1 MLIFG
6 LKPVHS
12 GFAGPAAGSVLVM
25 DSWDKAC
32 TMVQT
37 KCQAPA
43 GVSRDCFRRQG
54 TPSPSKRPAP

>member
-43 GVSRDCFRRQG
+43 GGEQRLLQKARYPLS
-54 TPSPSKRPAP
+54 